1 MFGNNDFT
9 EYMGYRNMII
19 ENKIEE
25 CLEAARR
32 GETSVTVDRDDIT
45 DDEMA
50 YIQKELDR
58 RIQSGRY

>member
-9 EYMGYRNMII
+9 EYMGYRNLII

>member
-1 MFGNNDFT
+1 MFGNNGFT